1 MNTTKRER
9 EKYLWCWKPEEGFP
23 ALTHTVPSVHRA
35 HAPGAPQTCSLLVL
49 QALVCTFPLQT
60 LLDAIG
66 LLTVYNTPS
75 LRAPGLLFNLSTI
88 VLVFRVTGTQS
99 VLSRY
104 S

>member
-1 MNTTKRER
+1 MVLEARR
-9 EKYLWCWKPEEGFP
+9 G
-23 ALTHTVPSVHRA
+23 VPSLDTHCAKCAQGPR
-35 HAPGAPQTCSLLVL
+35 PRGAPQTCSLLVL

-99 VLSRY
+99 VLSRD